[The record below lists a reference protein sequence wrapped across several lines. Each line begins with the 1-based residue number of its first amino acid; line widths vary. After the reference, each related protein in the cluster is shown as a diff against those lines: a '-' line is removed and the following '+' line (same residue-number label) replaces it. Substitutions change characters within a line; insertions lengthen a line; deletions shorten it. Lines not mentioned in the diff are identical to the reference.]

1 MMTHTRSPTRLIVAL
16 LGLAAFMAFAGGCE
30 KEVAHTKETQI
41 KDDGTVKTKEKTV
54 TEDADGDRTVTEEKT
69 TQTPGG

>member
-1 MMTHTRSPTRLIVAL
+1 MRLSPRLIAAL
-16 LGLAAFMAFAGGCE
+16 LGLVAFMGFAGGCE
-30 KEVAHTKETQI
+30 KEVAHTKETEI

-69 TQTPGG
+69 TKTPGG

>member
-1 MMTHTRSPTRLIVAL
+1 MNHTKCAPRLIVAL
-16 LGLAAFMAFAGGCE
+16 LGLVAFVGFAGGCE
-30 KEVAHTKETQI
+30 KEIAHTKETEI

-69 TQTPGG
+69 TEKPG